1 MVEEVR
7 RVRAVRAEGSRKLR
21 VHFEGERRARN
32 VDLTG
37 LITRSKHFAPLLR
50 DDDAFSAV
58 GIVEDGLGVTWP
70 VATEW
75 GPLDVS
81 ASTLKR
87 IADEQTPMTGPEFAA
102 WRESLGLSLTEAAKL
117 LGLGR
122 RTVMAYLKR
131 DELPA
136 VVAIAC
142 RALARDK
149 NLLAAHYVPA
159 RKISRPA
166 A

>member
-1 MVEEVR
+1 MDDLTRVTKIAPVGGHTL
-7 RVRAVRAEGSRKLR
+7 RVRFK
-21 VHFEGERRARN
+21 GERRSRD

-37 LITRSKHFAPLLR
+37 LVSRSSHFASLAS
-50 DDDAFSAV
+50 DTEAFAAAR
-58 GIVEDGLGVTWP
+58 IIEDGLGVAWP
-70 VATEW
+70 IATKW
-75 GPLDVS
+75 GDLDLS
-81 ASTLKR
+81 ASTLRR
-87 IADEQTPMTGPEFAA
+87 IADEQRPMTGVEFAA
-102 WRESLGLSLTEAAKL
+102 WRTSLGLSLTEAANL

-122 RTVMAYLKR
+122 RTIVGYLKK

-142 RALARDK
+142 RALARDA

-159 RKISRPA
+159 RKGNRRA